1 MGLRLEKHLNP
12 QRKSREV
19 PHQAES
25 TANLKTRHQGVWMI
39 WEAKNSSGRLELA
52 GQQWE

>member
-19 PHQAES
+19 KLVKEVIAM
-25 TANLKTRHQGVWMI
+25 RHGEWTSDL
-39 WEAKNSSGRLELA
+39 NHLDLE
-52 GQQWE
+52 